1 MMIRPL
7 YTHKATE
14 LLLIGPP
21 SSGKRTLAR
30 QLMRCTDVFFSIN
43 VAESFSSESLGSI
56 PSIDYVMLVVDIT
69 NGTSTTL
76 LEKALQ
82 GLSPRHLSFQCCVI
96 VTKVDQAGLAVID
109 TNEVNTCVEKYS
121 EAQVFHVNLK
131 DERERRKVCEQLARL
146 VRINTLQQKG
156 IQPVLLRSIA
166 PPRQWHDSDNPN
178 QSVSE
183 EDHSTN
189 LL

>member
-1 MMIRPL
+1 
-7 YTHKATE
+7 
-14 LLLIGPP
+14 
-21 SSGKRTLAR
+21 
-30 QLMRCTDVFFSIN
+30 MRCTDVFFSIN

>member
-1 MMIRPL
+1 MLRPL
-7 YTHKATE
+7 YTHKPTE

-30 QLMRCTDVFFSIN
+30 QLMRCTNVFFSIN
-43 VAESFSSESLGSI
+43 VAENFSIESLESI
-56 PSIDYVMLVVDIT
+56 PSIDHVIIIVDTT
-69 NGTSTTL
+69 NGTSLQL
-76 LEKALQ
+76 LEQALQ
-82 GLSPRHLSFQCCVI
+82 GLSPRHLAFQCCVV

-109 TNEVNTCVEKYS
+109 TIEISACVERYS
-121 EAQVFHVNLK
+121 EAQIFHVNLK

-156 IQPVLLRSIA
+156 IQPILLCSMV
-166 PPRQWHDSDNPN
+166 PRQWHTGDHAS

-183 EDHSTN
+183 KDSSREP
-189 LL
+189 LE